1 MVNKGD
7 FLTVLQV
14 EPAKI
19 SKRIHR
25 TSKLT
30 SLKGIRKNQSYTV
43 EVSAA
48 AVRIERQT
56 NLSNLSRLHLC
67 KQQRL

>member
-1 MVNKGD
+1 MMNKGD

-19 SKRIHR
+19 RKRIHR

-30 SLKGIRKNQSYTV
+30 SLKGSRKNQSYTV
-43 EVSAA
+43 KEPEA
-48 AVRIERQT
+48 AVRNKAQDKT
-56 NLSNLSRLHLC
+56 
-67 KQQRL
+67 